1 MLIDPRCRMC
11 QDREGLMVP
20 DRLFGTHCD
29 KCGWWP
35 GSDFHRGRWE
45 PDIGDVAVALF
56 MREHFIVIPVTYLKV
71 VK

>member
-20 DRLFGTHCD
+20 DKLFGTHCD

-45 PDIGDVAVALF
+45 PSDATF
-56 MREHFIVIPVTYLKV
+56 MREHFIVIPVTDPKV